1 MPVVTGMESE
11 TAERARWLRYQGGFS
26 VDVFEQAPLQD
37 YLSSGIIFGW
47 IGSTIRTDVLDELVE
62 ARFKN
67 KGFSSYEIALWLK
80 TKDGRWCSDEIEGT
94 RRQPN
99 EMREQLKI
107 IDKYVADAAWVIREA
122 HEEWKKRDGKCRS
135 P

>member
-62 ARFKN
+62 ARFKS
-67 KGFSSYEIALWLK
+67 KGFSSYEIALWMM
-80 TKDGRWCSDEIEGT
+80 TKDGRWCSDELEGT
-94 RRQPN
+94 RRHPAWL
-99 EMREQLKI
+99 RI
-107 IDKYVADAAWVIREA
+107 IDKYVDRAPSVIKDQ
-122 HEEWKKRDGKCRS
+122 HEEWKKRKGMK
-135 P
+135 